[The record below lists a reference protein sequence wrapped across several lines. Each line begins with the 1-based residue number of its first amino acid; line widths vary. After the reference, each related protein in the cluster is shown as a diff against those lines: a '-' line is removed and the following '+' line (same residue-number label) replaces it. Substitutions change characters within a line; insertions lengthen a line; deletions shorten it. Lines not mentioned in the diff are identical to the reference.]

1 MATITQIC
9 YRSAQGLQG
18 SSTTGGHGLILLDG
32 LRCTGSETSL
42 ATCPRAVEIGWHGCS
57 HSEDARAVCHFSN
70 YLLKS
75 ENANNVT
82 SGILIYGCL
91 KSLNRLKS

>member
-1 MATITQIC
+1 MFIDLTYQFWSYTFYSEIVIRTVTITQIY
-9 YRSAQGLQG
+9 YRSSQGLQG

-57 HSEDARAVCHFSN
+57 HSEDARAVCHN
-70 YLLKS
+70 
-75 ENANNVT
+75 
-82 SGILIYGCL
+82 
-91 KSLNRLKS
+91 